1 MALRDFFRGG
11 RRDHEHERERYPLD
25 PLSRD
30 SWRDEAEARYGAHR
44 DYDDERQRFN
54 DRWENSY
61 SGPGYGR
68 FGSDQEQSYER
79 SFDQDRGGESRYGG
93 SGNNPFYGDRPLM
106 NAGSTYDS
114 GGYFGSKAGLPMTP
128 WRGEPDNR
136 DFDDLVYGGR
146 SFDADAG
153 SAGEIRGRQSQGRGQ
168 QARGEHSGR
177 GPRGYRRSDERIKED
192 VCQCL
197 TDDEHIDA
205 TNIEVAVN
213 DREVVLSGTVT
224 TRMQKRHA
232 EDLIERLPG
241 VRDVINSLRVMNE
254 SEQSQSSGTQTQSTT
269 RLGGNYR

>member
-11 RRDHEHERERYPLD
+11 RREHEHERERYPLD

-30 SWRDEAEARYGAHR
+30 SWHDEAEARYGAHGHR
-44 DYDDERQRFN
+44 DYDDERHRFN

-68 FGSDQEQSYER
+68 FGSDQDQSHDR
-79 SFDQDRGGESRYGG
+79 SFDQQRGGETHYGG
-93 SGNNPFYGDRPLM
+93 SSGNPFYGDRPLM

-114 GGYFGSKAGLPMTP
+114 GGYFGSKAGLPTTP
-128 WRGEPDNR
+128 WRGDADNR
-136 DFDDLVYGGR
+136 DFDELVYGGR
-146 SFDADAG
+146 SFDSG
-153 SAGEIRGRQSQGRGQ
+153 SVGDIRGRGQ

-205 TNIEVAVN
+205 TNIEVVVN

-224 TRMQKRHA
+224 SRMQKRHA
-232 EDLIERLPG
+232 EDLIEGLPG
-241 VRDVINSLRVMNE
+241 VRDVINSLRVVTE
-254 SEQSQSSGTQTQSTT
+254 TDQSRFEQANQGTQTQSTT

>member
-1 MALRDFFRGG
+1 MAFRDFFRGG
-11 RRDHEHERERYPLD
+11 RREHEPERERYPLD

-30 SWRDEAEARYGAHR
+30 SWHDEAEARYGARRYR
-44 DYDDERQRFN
+44 DQDDERQRFN

-68 FGSDQEQSYER
+68 FGSDQDQAYDPSYDRE
-79 SFDQDRGGESRYGG
+79 RGGELRYGG
-93 SGNNPFYGDRPLM
+93 SGNNPFYGERPLM
-106 NAGSTYDS
+106 NAGSEYDTS
-114 GGYFGSKAGLPMTP
+114 FFGSKAGLPTTQ
-128 WRGEPDNR
+128 WRPDIDNR

-146 SFDADAG
+146 SFDADAVG
-153 SAGEIRGRQSQGRGQ
+153 QIRGREV
-168 QARGEHSGR
+168 RGEHSGR

-205 TNIEVAVN
+205 SNIDVAVSE
-213 DREVVLSGTVT
+213 REVTLTGTVT

-241 VRDVINSLRVMNE
+241 VRDVINSLRVVSDNT
-254 SEQSQSSGTQTQSTT
+254 QLGTSGTQSTT
-269 RLGGNYR
+269 RLGGNFR